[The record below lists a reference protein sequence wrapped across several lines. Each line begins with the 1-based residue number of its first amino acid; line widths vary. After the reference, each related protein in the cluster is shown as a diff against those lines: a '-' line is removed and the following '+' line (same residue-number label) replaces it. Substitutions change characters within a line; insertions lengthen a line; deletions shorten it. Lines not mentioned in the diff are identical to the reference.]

1 MFLNTFQ
8 LVGAGVQER
17 SAQCHPARAVAS
29 WGLLNLLFS
38 QFLPAFQPFQ
48 LTHGPTV
55 LRHAT
60 QTSAAQL
67 IFWKKEAK
75 NIRPLS
81 PQPRAWSIGWVSSS
95 LPLSKRKKKIKHNP
109 QTRLTAWFVPVA
121 SLQTFNVGIKW
132 EARQE
137 QGKAAS
143 VQGCGC
149 SGVTLSYNTGCLC
162 SYHLPPAS
170 PFLACN
176 ALPPSITTISILL
189 FYV

>member
-1 MFLNTFQ
+1 M
-8 LVGAGVQER
+8 GAGVQER

-75 NIRPLS
+75 NIRP
-81 PQPRAWSIGWVSSS
+81 P
-95 LPLSKRKKKIKHNP
+95 LPPASRLEHRMGQQLVAFEQKKKKN

-137 QGKAAS
+137 RGKAAS